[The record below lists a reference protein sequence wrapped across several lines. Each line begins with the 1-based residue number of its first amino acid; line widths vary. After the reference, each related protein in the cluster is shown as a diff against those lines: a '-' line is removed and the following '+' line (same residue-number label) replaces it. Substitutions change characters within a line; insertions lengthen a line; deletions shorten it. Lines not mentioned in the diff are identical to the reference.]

1 MEAKQNDETKNQL
14 SDEIK
19 QLREKLDEKM
29 ISSGKKMVNGDKEI
43 VDYEEVGIFILR
55 EKCNF

>member
-29 ISSGKKMVNGDKEI
+29 ISPAKKMLNGDKEI
-43 VDYEEVGIFILR
+43 VDYEEVGIFNFIKS
-55 EKCNF
+55 EK

>member
-19 QLREKLDEKM
+19 QLREKLDEK
-29 ISSGKKMVNGDKEI
+29 IVSPGKKMLNGDKEI
-43 VDYEEVGIFILR
+43 VDYEEVGIFY
-55 EKCNF
+55 F